1 MPLTPEQR
9 EELERRGVAYVRRQL
24 SYAGRDDE
32 AVVPNLKTEHGFML
46 RGDVA
51 TWLEKRDQEAQ
62 AKAERL
68 QAKTLFWAKAAAFV
82 SGVGIIVAIGIALL
96 GK

>member
-1 MPLTPEQR
+1 M
-9 EELERRGVAYVRRQL
+9 RRQL

-51 TWLEKRDQEAQ
+51 TWLEKKDQEAQ
-62 AKAERL
+62 ARAEKL
-68 QAKTLFWAKAAAFV
+68 QAKTLFWAKAAALL
-82 SGVGIIVAIGIALL
+82 SGVGIVVGVIVALL